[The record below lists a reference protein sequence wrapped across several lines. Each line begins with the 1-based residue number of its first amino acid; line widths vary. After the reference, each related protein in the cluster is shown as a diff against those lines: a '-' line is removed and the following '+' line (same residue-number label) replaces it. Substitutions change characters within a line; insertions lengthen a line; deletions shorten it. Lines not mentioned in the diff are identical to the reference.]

1 VDLEIE
7 GRAAEI
13 GTEALKRLDTGDPLA
28 MQVWRE
34 WLTLSQSGA
43 SSSAVLGARGDG
55 SGAGEEGAAGAGP
68 SAPHPLLALLKGLGR
83 S

>member
-1 VDLEIE
+1 MDLEIE

-13 GTEALKRLDTGDPLA
+13 GTEALKRLETGDPLA

-34 WLTLSQSGA
+34 WLKLSQSGA
-43 SSSAVLGARGDG
+43 SSSAGLGARGDG
-55 SGAGEEGAAGAGP
+55 GGAGKGGAGGAGP